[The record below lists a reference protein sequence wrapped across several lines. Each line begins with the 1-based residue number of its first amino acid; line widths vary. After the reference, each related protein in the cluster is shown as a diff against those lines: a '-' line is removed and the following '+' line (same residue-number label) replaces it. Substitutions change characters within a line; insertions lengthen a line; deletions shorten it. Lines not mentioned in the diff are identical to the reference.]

1 MNQTFNK
8 SDSDDKTVVKLQKK
22 LMKKKN
28 VGNHKC
34 NMCKI
39 DTNVKISL

>member
-28 VGNHKC
+28 VGKHLGSKLFSQKLS
-34 NMCKI
+34 M
-39 DTNVKISL
+39 VP